1 MITETSRSAFECIQP
16 KITRS
21 QRAVYRVVLEHPEGL
36 TNAELA
42 HYPQW
47 TINRV
52 TPRANELRKMGVLYD
67 AGIRRCRVTH
77 SPAQG
82 EDDGAAA
89 GI

>member
-1 MITETSRSAFECIQP
+1 
-16 KITRS
+16 
-21 QRAVYRVVLEHPEGL
+21 L

-42 HYPQW
+42 HYLQW

-52 TPRANELRKMGVLYD
+52 TSRTNELRKMGVLYD
-67 AGIRRCRVTH
+67 AGIRICRVTH
-77 SPAQG
+77 SSAEG